1 MGFHKLATW
10 GEYSL
15 APSSDFRSGEK
26 IFHGPRRVLGF
37 GGFIYQ
43 KPDTRLSTYP
53 EVKIMRFSRT
63 AGVTALLLA
72 ALVISLGAVDSAWAR
87 GGRGYMN
94 ANLTPEQSAQLFDL
108 KQQFMNDTAGLRK
121 QMMVKRTELAAL
133 WQNATPDQNQI
144 QAKQQEVNALR
155 DQLQAKRTAFR
166 QQNQQI
172 CPQAGMGAGR
182 GAGQGMAM
190 GRGGGQGRGCNW

>member
-1 MGFHKLATW
+1 
-10 GEYSL
+10 
-15 APSSDFRSGEK
+15 
-26 IFHGPRRVLGF
+26 
-37 GGFIYQ
+37 
-43 KPDTRLSTYP
+43 
-53 EVKIMRFSRT
+53 MRFSGT
-63 AGVTALLLA
+63 AGVIALLLA
-72 ALVISLGAVDSAWAR
+72 ALAISMGAADSAWAR
-87 GGRGYMN
+87 GGWGCMN
-94 ANLTPEQSAQLFDL
+94 ANVTPEQSAQLFDL

-121 QMMVKRTELAAL
+121 QMMVKRTELAWL
-133 WQNATPDQNQI
+133 WQNATPDRNQVR
-144 QAKQQEVNALR
+144 AKQQEINALR

>member
-1 MGFHKLATW
+1 
-10 GEYSL
+10 
-15 APSSDFRSGEK
+15 
-26 IFHGPRRVLGF
+26 
-37 GGFIYQ
+37 
-43 KPDTRLSTYP
+43 
-53 EVKIMRFSRT
+53 MRFYRT
-63 AGVTALLLA
+63 AWVPALLLV

-87 GGRGYMN
+87 GGWGCMN
-94 ANLTPEQSAQLFDL
+94 SKATPEQSAQLFDL

-133 WQNATPDQNQI
+133 WQSATPDQNQL

-172 CPQAGMGAGR
+172 CPQTGMGTGRGAGR
-182 GAGQGMAM
+182 GMAM
-190 GRGGGQGRGCNW
+190 RQGGGQGRGCNW